1 MKTAITLV
9 LLVVLVG
16 GIQFLSADTVTILL
30 AGYEISMSLS
40 VALTCILI
48 LFFLA
53 HGVLSSIAS
62 LMAWSQH
69 RSLRRQLQRSQESL
83 DTLGLCWQAVVLQDK
98 KGADRHLGVL
108 KKTLKENPLFPYLQG
123 RVCEM
128 KGDMEGARQA
138 YQALMFD
145 PKLSALGIRELTH
158 LPDNQTKDPFQW
170 LSTLSVEQ
178 RQEPWAVR
186 ALMARAL
193 VTADIDGANQLFRA
207 HRRIFDAKE
216 SLRMEKA
223 IAAAEAKQSWQVYSD
238 SQKQDQD
245 ALAQAQEAFKKAYQ
259 RDRSDCSMRSL
270 YAGSLCETDGREA
283 LSLMK
288 KILPQGA
295 GFLFVQ
301 TLLIQI
307 IRSLP
312 EKERTKT
319 IKSLDIKENSP
330 LYHRLMASA
339 FESLGFVEKLAYH
352 EAEVVRLQPSDNDGL
367 RHAWICD
374 HCQDQSMTWQP
385 VCGNCKTIG
394 SYTMA
399 IAS

>member
-1 MKTAITLV
+1 
-9 LLVVLVG
+9 
-16 GIQFLSADTVTILL
+16 
-30 AGYEISMSLS
+30 
-40 VALTCILI
+40 
-48 LFFLA
+48 
-53 HGVLSSIAS
+53 
-62 LMAWSQH
+62 
-69 RSLRRQLQRSQESL
+69 
-83 DTLGLCWQAVVLQDK
+83 VVLQDK

-108 KKTLKENPLFPYLQG
+108 KKTLKENPLLPYLKG

-307 IRSLP
+307 IRFLP

-352 EAEVVRLQPSDNDGL
+352 EAEVIRLQPSDNDGL

-374 HCQDQSMTWQP
+374 HCQDQSVTWQP

-399 IAS
+399 TAS

>member
-1 MKTAITLV
+1 MKTAMTLF
-9 LLVVLVG
+9 LLVVLVA
-16 GIQFLSADTVTILL
+16 GIQFLSADTVTVLL

-40 VALTCILI
+40 VALTFVLI

-53 HGVLSSIAS
+53 HGVLSTISS
-62 LMAWSQH
+62 LMTWSQH

-83 DTLGLCWQAVVLQDK
+83 ETLGLCWQAVVLQDK
-98 KGADRHLGVL
+98 KGADRYLGAL
-108 KKTLKENPLFPYLQG
+108 KKTLKENPLLPYLQG

-193 VTADIDGANQLFRA
+193 VMGDRDGANQLFRT
-207 HRRIFDAKE
+207 HRRIFDASE
-216 SLRMEKA
+216 ALRMEKA
-223 IAAAEAKQSWQVYSD
+223 IMAADAKQAWQVYND

-245 ALAQAQEAFKKAYQ
+245 ALSQAQEAFKKAYQ
-259 RDRSDCSMRSL
+259 RDRSDLSIRAL
-270 YAGSLCETDGREA
+270 YAGSLCETDAREA
-283 LSLMK
+283 LFLIK
-288 KILPQGA
+288 KALPQGA
-295 GFLFVQ
+295 GFLFFQ
-301 TLLIQI
+301 TLLMQI

-319 IKSLDIKENSP
+319 IKSLEIKENSP
-330 LYHRLMASA
+330 LYHRLMASV

-352 EAEVVRLQPSDNDGL
+352 EAEVIRLQPPEGESL
-367 RHAWICD
+367 RHAWVCD
-374 HCQDQSMTWQP
+374 HCQDQSPTWQP

-399 IAS
+399 MAT

>member
-1 MKTAITLV
+1 MKTAMTLV
-9 LLVVLVG
+9 LLVVLVA
-16 GIQFLSADTVTILL
+16 GIQFLSADTVTILI

-40 VALTCILI
+40 VALTFVLVV
-48 LFFLA
+48 FFLA
-53 HGVLSSIAS
+53 HGLLSSIAS

-98 KGADRHLGVL
+98 KGADRHLAVL
-108 KKTLKENPLFPYLQG
+108 KKSLRDNPLLPYLQG

-158 LPDNQTKDPFQW
+158 LPDNQVKDPFQW

-193 VTADIDGANQLFRA
+193 VMGDIEGANQLLCT

-216 SLRMEKA
+216 TLRMEKA
-223 IAAAEAKQSWQVYSD
+223 IAAAEGKRAWQVYND
-238 SQKQDQD
+238 SQKQDQE
-245 ALAQAQEAFKKAYQ
+245 ALQQAQEAFKKAYQ
-259 RDRSDCSMRSL
+259 RDRNDAAMRAL
-270 YAGSLCETDGREA
+270 YAGSLCDTDGREA

-301 TLLIQI
+301 TLLMQI

-319 IKSLDIKENSP
+319 IKSMEIKENSP
-330 LYHRLMASA
+330 LYHRLMASV

-352 EAEVVRLQPSDNDGL
+352 EAEVMRLQPPEGETL
-367 RHAWICD
+367 RHAWTCD
-374 HCQDQSMTWQP
+374 HCQDQSPTWQP
-385 VCGNCKTIG
+385 VCVNCKTIG

-399 IAS
+399 LAT

>member
-1 MKTAITLV
+1 MKTAMTLV
-9 LLVVLVG
+9 LLVILVG

-40 VALTCILI
+40 VALTFVLI
-48 LFFLA
+48 VFFLA
-53 HGVLSSIAS
+53 HGVLSSISA

-69 RSLRRQLQRSQESL
+69 RQLRRQLQRSQESL

-108 KKTLKENPLFPYLQG
+108 KKTLKDNPLLPYLQG

-193 VTADIDGANQLFRA
+193 VTGDIEGAGQLFRA
-207 HRRIFDAKE
+207 HRRIFDPHE
-216 SLRMEKA
+216 TLRMEKA
-223 IAAAEAKQSWQVYSD
+223 IAAAEGKRAWQVYTD

-245 ALAQAQEAFKKAYQ
+245 ALNQAQDAFKKAYQ
-259 RDRSDCSMRSL
+259 RDRNDPAMRAL

-283 LSLMK
+283 LSLVK
-288 KILPQGA
+288 KILPRGA

-301 TLLIQI
+301 TLLMQM
-307 IRSLP
+307 IRALP

-319 IKSLDIKENSP
+319 IKSMDIRENSS
-330 LYHRLMASA
+330 LYHRLMASV

-352 EAEVVRLQPSDNDGL
+352 EAEVIRLQPPEAETL
-367 RHAWICD
+367 RHPWFCD
-374 HCQDQSMTWQP
+374 HCQDQSATWQP
-385 VCGNCKTIG
+385 VCGNCKSIG

-399 IAS
+399 VAS

>member
-1 MKTAITLV
+1 MKTAITLF

-16 GIQFLSADTVTILL
+16 GIQFLSADTVTVLL
-30 AGYEISMSLS
+30 AGYEVSMSLS
-40 VALTCILI
+40 VALTFVLI
-48 LFFLA
+48 LFFLV

-69 RSLRRQLQRSQESL
+69 RGLRRQVQRSQDAL

-98 KGADRHLGVL
+98 KGADRYIASL
-108 KKTLKENPLFPYLQG
+108 KKSLKENPLLPYLQG
-123 RVCEM
+123 RVCEL
-128 KGDMEGARQA
+128 KGDIEGARQA

-193 VTADIDGANQLFRA
+193 VTGDIDGGQQLFRT
-207 HRRIFDAKE
+207 HRRVFDTKE

-223 IAAAEAKQSWQVYSD
+223 ITAAAGKLAWQGYAE
-238 SQKQDQD
+238 SQKQDGE
-245 ALAQAQEAFKKAYQ
+245 ALDRAQNAFKQAYQ
-259 RDRSDCSMRSL
+259 RDRSDGAMRAL
-270 YAGSLCETDGREA
+270 YAASLSETDPKEA
-283 LSLMK
+283 LSALK
-288 KILPQGA
+288 KMLPQGA

-301 TLLIQI
+301 TLLLQI
-307 IRSLP
+307 VRSLP
-312 EKERTKT
+312 EKDRTKT
-319 IKSLDIKENSP
+319 IKSLELKENSP

-339 FESLGFVEKLAYH
+339 FESLGFIEKLAYH
-352 EAEVVRLQPSDNDGL
+352 ESEVVRLQPTEVDTV
-367 RHAWICD
+367 RQPWVCD
-374 HCQDQSMTWQP
+374 HCQDQNPNWQP

-394 SYTMA
+394 SYGMA
-399 IAS
+399 SAV